1 MRLSAPPCPPRQWPN
16 LVKSGLLCAISLA
29 GIALTHAR
37 SRAASRHRLQ
47 TELEQARNE
56 IALLRE
62 ELGIKDGRWD
72 RSRTRRRPHYT
83 PIQRM
88 RILQLR
94 VARGWSLEQ
103 TARVFLVDLHTLQL
117 WMRRLDEAGEWAL
130 IQTTAPVN
138 RYPDFVRHLVRQLKQ
153 LFPKMGSER
162 VANVLARAGLRL
174 STTTVRRMIRE
185 RSHTPEPEDAPVSR
199 RRRRVVAR
207 YPGHTWHVDLTTVPV
222 RAGFWVPW
230 SPFSLPQHWPFCW
243 WVAVAVDQV
252 SRALLGFAVFPKRP
266 TSAEVQT
273 FLGRAIREGG
283 ATPRY
288 VVTDKGGQFW
298 CRGFKRWCKRR
309 SIRPRYGAVGEPAS
323 IAIVERFIRSM
334 KQEALRRLLVV
345 SVRLDAMRRELCAYA
360 AWYNAHRPHMA
371 FAGNTPDE
379 VSRGRGRARRR
390 FEPRRRWPHGP
401 PRARLR
407 GHRLRLEVRY
417 VAGRRHLPVVG
428 LKRVA

>member
-1 MRLSAPPCPPRQWPN
+1 MCRCSPTCLPRDWPD

-29 GIALTHAR
+29 GVAVAHAR

-47 TELEQARNE
+47 TKLQQAENE

-94 VARGWSLEQ
+94 AARGWSLEQ
-103 TARVFLVDLHTLQL
+103 TARAFLVDLHTLQL
-117 WMRRLDEAGEWAL
+117 WMRRLDEAGERAL
-130 IQTTAPVN
+130 IQTTEPVN

-153 LFPKMGSER
+153 LFPAMGNER
-162 VANVLARAGLRL
+162 IANVLARAGLRL
-174 STTTVRRMIRE
+174 SATTVRRIVRE
-185 RSHTPEPEDAPVSR
+185 RTYAPEPEDEPVSR

-207 YPGHTWHVDLTTVPV
+207 YPGHTWHVDLTTVPT
-222 RAGFWVPW
+222 RAGFWIPW
-230 SPFSLPQHWPFCW
+230 PPFSLPQHRTFCW

-252 SRALLGFAVFPKRP
+252 SRALVGFAVSPKRP
-266 TSAEVQT
+266 TSTEVQT
-273 FLGRAIREGG
+273 FLGRAIRERG

-288 VVTDKGGQFW
+288 VVTDKGRKFW

-309 SIRPRYGAVGEPAS
+309 GIRPRYGAVGEPAS

-334 KQEALRRLLVV
+334 KQEALRRLLLVP
-345 SVRLDAMRRELCAYA
+345 VRLAAMRRELRAYG

-371 FAGNTPDE
+371 LAAKTPDE
-379 VSRGRGRARRR
+379 VFRGRATPRRR
-390 FEPRRRWPHGP
+390 FEPRPRWPHGP
-401 PRARLR
+401 PRTRLR

-428 LKRVA
+428 RKRVA